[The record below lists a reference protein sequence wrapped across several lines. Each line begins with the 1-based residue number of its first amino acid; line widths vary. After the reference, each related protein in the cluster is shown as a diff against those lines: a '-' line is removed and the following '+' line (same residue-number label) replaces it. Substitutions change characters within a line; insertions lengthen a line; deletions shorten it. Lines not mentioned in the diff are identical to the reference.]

1 MSDQTTREQI
11 VAAADQLFY
20 RQGYEHT
27 SFANIAEAVR
37 ISRGNFYYHFK
48 SKDEILDAVIE
59 ARLAATRRMLEQW
72 EIEGEGPA
80 DRIRSFIHI
89 LIANRADI
97 KRYGCPVGTLCT
109 ELAKL
114 GHASQGE
121 AKELFTLFRTWL
133 RRQFALLGGEDEADA
148 RAMHLLARSQGVA
161 TLASAFHDEAFI
173 RQEVEKMYDWLSSW
187 ATKAKSQ
194 RHAGARR
201 TRPARRLLA
210 AFASICAATAIAVG
224 STDVQA
230 QMARNVAQ
238 KSPWGP
244 ADEIGTLNMMTS
256 QSRLDILEQVASG
269 VIYDLAVD
277 LFVGMPTCCELFGDP
292 SYQIWMTH
300 VPARG
305 GTPELLSHSG
315 DVVSMSTHTGT
326 HIDALNHFGLHG
338 KIWNDVRADD
348 AVGVRGWSRSG
359 VDKYPP
365 IVARGVLIDLA
376 KSKNLEHLPASY
388 AVTVADLQEALRKQN
403 TKLRPGDVVLIRT
416 GLMRLWPDRSKYRL
430 EVQAGLSLEAAKWL
444 ATQQRVMLLGADNLG
459 LERFPSS
466 DPAMLAPVHG
476 FLLAE
481 QGVSF
486 METVWLKISR
496 AIKFMSSCSSPHH

>member
-59 ARLAATRRMLEQW
+59 ARLAATRKMLERW

-80 DRIRSFIHI
+80 ERIRSFIHI

-121 AKELFTLFRTWL
+121 AKELFTLFRAWL
-133 RRQFALLGGEDEADA
+133 RRQFALLAGEEEADA

-173 RQEVEKMYDWLSSW
+173 RQEVKKLDDWLTSCATTASS
-187 ATKAKSQ
+187 
-194 RHAGARR
+194 RRPAGAVRKR
-201 TRPARRLLA
+201 SPRRLLT

-230 QMARNVAQ
+230 QAARNVAQ

-244 ADEIGTLNMMTS
+244 GDEIGALNMMTS
-256 QSRLDILEQVASG
+256 QSRLAILQQVASG
-269 VIYDLAVD
+269 VVYDLAVD
-277 LFVGMPTCCELFGDP
+277 MFVGMPTCCESFGDP
-292 SYQIWMTH
+292 GYQIWMTH
-300 VPARG
+300 APARG
-305 GTPELLSHSG
+305 NTSELLSHSG

-338 KIWNDVRADD
+338 KIWNDIRADD
-348 AVGVRGWSRSG
+348 ALGVRGWSRSG
-359 VDKYPP
+359 ADKY
-365 IVARGVLIDLA
+365 R
-376 KSKNLEHLPASY
+376 
-388 AVTVADLQEALRKQN
+388 
-403 TKLRPGDVVLIRT
+403 
-416 GLMRLWPDRSKYRL
+416 
-430 EVQAGLSLEAAKWL
+430 
-444 ATQQRVMLLGADNLG
+444 
-459 LERFPSS
+459 PSS
-466 DPAMLAPVHG
+466 
-476 FLLAE
+476 
-481 QGVSF
+481 
-486 METVWLKISR
+486 R
-496 AIKFMSSCSSPHH
+496 AASSSIWRSPRTSSICRRRTRSP